1 MWLKSLELLSRR
13 LLMRV
18 THHRNTVR
26 VTSPTSLFEP
36 TSKVLILRHDKIGD
50 AIITLPLLRILRMH
64 YPTLQIDILLS
75 QHNASMSARLKQY
88 TNHCWVYEKS
98 PLKILALLRALRRED
113 YDVILDPMDNASTTS
128 SLIIQLLRCKAIGIE
143 KSNAHVYTYLVPML
157 ERNSVHIIERI
168 AQTLLPFGINPKQES
183 LELEYPLEK
192 SLLRR
197 AQQNLGEK
205 TAPYRFGINIS
216 AGDRWRYWGREN
228 FIDFIKQFKARHH
241 DAEMILFSA
250 PSEADEAH
258 AIAEAVAIKAAPAV
272 PSLDEFAAM
281 LVQCDLLLTPDTSV
295 VHIAAAWKVPQ
306 VVLYSR
312 APGLPMV
319 WLPYQSPH
327 RALETSSDFVS
338 AISVESAL
346 HAAEA
351 LWQECIPKIFYPT
364 HA

>member
-1 MWLKSLELLSRR
+1 MWLKSLELLLRR
-13 LLMRV
+13 LLIDSMRQ
-18 THHRNTVR
+18 HKAVR
-26 VTSPTSLFEP
+26 LTSPTVLFEP

-64 YPTLQIDILLS
+64 YPNMQIDILLS

-88 TNHCWVYEKS
+88 TNRCWVYEKS
-98 PLKILALLRALRRED
+98 PLKILALLHALRRED

-143 KSNAHVYTYLVPML
+143 KSNAHIYTHLVPMR
-157 ERNSVHIIERI
+157 ERNSVHIIERM
-168 AQTLLPFGINPKQES
+168 AQTLLPFGIDPRQES

-192 SLLRR
+192 NLLRR

-228 FIDFIKQFKARHH
+228 FIAFIEQFKARHH
-241 DAEMILFSA
+241 DAQIILFSA
-250 PSEADEAH
+250 PREAEEAH
-258 AIAEAVAIKAAPAV
+258 AIAQATAVRVAPTV

-281 LVQCDLLLTPDTSV
+281 LVQCNLLLTPDTSV

-319 WLPYQSPH
+319 WLPYHAPH
-327 RALETSSDFVS
+327 RALETSSDFIS
-338 AISVESAL
+338 AISVESVL

-351 LWQECIPKIFYPT
+351 LWQDCIPKIFCPT